1 MTEWEYEE
9 KYGFWDENKSSVN
22 GSTSASAI
30 GVGADIIGLLF
41 GGVIFLLTRMEITS
55 SAIVALIPVLLTK
68 DNGYEAKYY
77 WLMFGGVLLV
87 SLFLQARFTLFKI
100 LYCGFTCLVVA
111 FFCYIWDKS
120 WPMNTRLLAAAIGVG
135 VTILL
140 YLRSWSDYA
149 S

>member
-30 GVGADIIGLLF
+30 GVGADIIGLL
-41 GGVIFLLTRMEITS
+41 
-55 SAIVALIPVLLTK
+55 
-68 DNGYEAKYY
+68 
-77 WLMFGGVLLV
+77 FGGVLLV

>member
-1 MTEWEYEE
+1 MTEWDYEE
-9 KYGFWDENKSSVN
+9 KYGFWDEKKSSTN
-22 GSTSASAI
+22 GSASNL
-30 GVGADIIGLLF
+30 GEVC
-41 GGVIFLLTRMEITS
+41 GGVIGLAICGVLFLFTRMEITS
-55 SAIVALIPVLLTK
+55 SAIVALVPVLLTK

-77 WLMFGGVLLV
+77 WLMFGGVLLA
-87 SLFLQARFTLFKI
+87 SLFLQARFALFKV

-120 WPMNTRLLAAAIGVG
+120 WPMNTRLLAVAIGVG